1 MSTVTSGQSVDEIAR
16 ILTGA
21 RAVAHRLWETDPHRE
36 AAMSPNPSDLAGDIR
51 NLFALLAARRVSYVL
66 VGDVALLKYIESRN
80 TEDIDLLLSL
90 AALESMPEIEIT
102 DRNRDFA
109 RGRFGDVRV
118 DVLLTRNPVF
128 ALVQKNHATVHRF
141 SELAVPCATVEE
153 LLLLKLY
160 ALPDLYAQSRF
171 QRAMLYEN
179 DIAML
184 AQKYQPNLRAT
195 LETLRPFVD
204 ARQHEELGRIIEEI
218 EAKVRRMGK

>member
-1 MSTVTSGQSVDEIAR
+1 MS
-16 ILTGA
+16 L
-21 RAVAHRLWETDPHRE
+21 
-36 AAMSPNPSDLAGDIR
+36 NFSDLAGDIR
-51 NLFALLAARRVSYVL
+51 RLFALLNARRVSYVL
-66 VGDVALLKYIESRN
+66 VGGVALLKYIEGRN

-109 RGRFGDVRV
+109 RGHFGDVQV

-128 ALVQKNHATVHRF
+128 ALVQKNHVTVHQF
-141 SELAVPCATVEE
+141 SEIAVPCATVEG

-160 ALPDLYAQSRF
+160 ALPDLYAQSKF

-184 AQKYQPNLRAT
+184 AQKHEADLPMILT
-195 LETLRPFVD
+195 MLKPFVN
-204 ARQHEELGRIIEEI
+204 AGQYEELMRIIDEI
-218 EAKVRRMGK
+218 HAKLRRMKP